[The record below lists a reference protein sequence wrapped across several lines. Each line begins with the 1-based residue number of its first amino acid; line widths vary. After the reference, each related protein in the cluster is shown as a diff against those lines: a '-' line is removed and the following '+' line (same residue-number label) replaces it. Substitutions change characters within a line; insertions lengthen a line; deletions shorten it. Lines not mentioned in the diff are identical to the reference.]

1 MKRKWII
8 LIAILLL
15 AFAGYKYIN
24 QEHRDIQKEAAEFV
38 LASITIANEFSQNS
52 TEAEKKYLNKTV
64 EISGVVTE
72 FNQKDLTLNNR
83 IFCQFNDTRNNT
95 LNINDPITIKGRC
108 IGYDDLLEL
117 VKIDQST
124 IIE

>member
-1 MKRKWII
+1 MKRKLII

-15 AFAGYKYIN
+15 AFAGYKYIY

-38 LASITIANEFSQNS
+38 LASTTIANDFSQNT
-52 TEAEKKYLNKTV
+52 TEAEKKYLNKTI

-72 FNQKDLTLNNR
+72 INQKDLTLNNR

>member
-1 MKRKWII
+1 MKRKLII

-15 AFAGYKYIN
+15 AFAGYKYIY

-38 LASITIANEFSQNS
+38 LASTTIANDFSQNT

>member
-1 MKRKWII
+1 MKRKRII

-15 AFAGYKYIN
+15 AFAGYKYIY

-38 LASITIANEFSQNS
+38 LASTTIANDFSQNT
-52 TEAEKKYLNKTV
+52 TEAEKKYLNKTI

-72 FNQKDLTLNNR
+72 INQKDLTLNNR

-95 LNINDPITIKGRC
+95 LNINDSITIKGRC

-124 IIE
+124 VIE

>member
-1 MKRKWII
+1 MKRKRII

-15 AFAGYKYIN
+15 AFAGYKYIY

-38 LASITIANEFSQNS
+38 LASTTIANDFSQNT

>member
-15 AFAGYKYIN
+15 AFAGYKYIY

-38 LASITIANEFSQNS
+38 LASTTIANDFSQNT